1 MSFFM
6 EIMLFEI
13 SEEEDD
19 INEYFVTSSLSMNE
33 KMKCSDSL
41 KKYY

>member
-1 MSFFM
+1 MSILM

-13 SEEEDD
+13 SKEDD
-19 INEYFVTSSLSMNE
+19 FNEYFATSILSMNE